1 MSAPFSNSDA
11 LRDGW
16 GFDTAE
22 DEVRAERLEGD
33 AAAAICECGHQLS
46 EHANGLGGP
55 NTICVAKLA
64 NEEDGFSGVCPCVRE
79 LVLREAA

>member
-22 DEVRAERLEGD
+22 DEVRAERLEQED
-33 AAAAICECGHQLS
+33 VE
-46 EHANGLGGP
+46 
-55 NTICVAKLA
+55 ICVEQVEPK
-64 NEEDGFSGVCPCVRE
+64 VRRRYAE
-79 LVLREAA
+79 VGEAA